1 MKTRSARGI
10 NTFSFY
16 LMLCLVFAFLFCGAT
31 TYAAPNKSEF
41 VTDKADML
49 SHEDEVTIEAVLN
62 EIYEQ
67 SGVEYAVYI
76 SPSLNGDSIENA
88 SLNEFRSLGLGNKE
102 KNNGLL
108 LYIAKE
114 DRQFR
119 LEVGYGLEGVITDTQ
134 ASKIINCITPY
145 FRSEDYCSGILAAIT
160 KTVETLNSSEEYS
173 IEQSEDY
180 IVSEQTEES
189 GVRVLFYG
197 FVILIIIIIVI
208 CLIADESC
216 YGSGGGSDGF
226 HFYGGSGGDSFGGFG
241 GGSCGGG
248 GASGGW

>member
-1 MKTRSARGI
+1 MKARSAKGI
-10 NTFSFY
+10 NTFSFC
-16 LMLCLVFAFLFCGAT
+16 LVLCLVFAFLFCGTT
-31 TYAAPNKSEF
+31 TYAAPNSDEF

-67 SGVEYAVYI
+67 SGIEYAVYI
-76 SPSLNGDSIENA
+76 TSSLNGDSIENA

-134 ASKIINCITPY
+134 TSKIINCMTSY
-145 FRSEDYCSGILAAIT
+145 FQSEDYRSGILAAIT
-160 KTVETLNSSEEYS
+160 KTVETLNSSGEYS

-180 IVSEQTEES
+180 IVSELTEES
-189 GVRVLFYG
+189 GVRSLLYG
-197 FVILIIIIIVI
+197 FIILFIIIIVI
-208 CLIADESC
+208 CLIVDESC
-216 YGSGGGSDGF
+216 DGFGGGSGEF
-226 HFYGGSGGDSFGGFG
+226 HFYGGSGGGSSGGFG